1 MAKFRYRMQN
11 VLDLKMLLETQ
22 EKAAYAQAQ
31 LKVNEE
37 QEKLQQLLLRRA
49 RYEQML
55 HDAQIGTL
63 DLKEINWLKNGITA
77 MKTMIRDQMFVLK
90 RAQTNLEAE
99 RRKLDEIMKDR
110 KTHEKLKE
118 KAFESFKQELA
129 TEDNKVTE
137 ELISFTYHKNQ

>member
-1 MAKFRYRMQN
+1 MQN

-55 HDAQIGTL
+55 HDAQLGPL
-63 DLKEINWLKNGITA
+63 DLKEIQRLKNSIMA

-90 RAQTNLEAE
+90 KAQTNLEAE

-118 KAFESFKQELA
+118 KAFETFKQELA
-129 TEDNKVTE
+129 SEDNKITD
-137 ELISFTYHKNQ
+137 ELVSFTYHRDQ

>member
-22 EKAAYAQAQ
+22 EKTAYAQAQ

-55 HDAQIGTL
+55 HDAQLGPL
-63 DLKEINWLKNGITA
+63 DLKEIQRLKNSIMA

-90 RAQTNLEAE
+90 KAQTNLEAE

-118 KAFESFKQELA
+118 KAFETFKQELA
-129 TEDNKVTE
+129 SEDNKITD
-137 ELISFTYHKNQ
+137 ELVSFTYHRDQ

>member
-55 HDAQIGTL
+55 HDAQLGSL
-63 DLKEINWLKNGITA
+63 DLKEIQRLKNSIMA

-90 RAQTNLEAE
+90 KAQTNLEAE

-118 KAFESFKQELA
+118 KAFETFKQELA
-129 TEDNKVTE
+129 SEDNKITD
-137 ELISFTYHKNQ
+137 ELVSFTYHRDQ

>member
-37 QEKLQQLLLRRA
+37 QEKLQQLLLRRS
-49 RYEQML
+49 RYEQLL
-55 HDAQIGTL
+55 HDAQIGPL
-63 DLKEINWLKNGITA
+63 DLKEINRLKNCIIA
-77 MKTMIRDQMFVLK
+77 MKSKIRDQMFVLK
-90 RAQTNLEAE
+90 KAQTNLEAE

-118 KAFESFKQELA
+118 KAFETFKQELA
-129 TEDNKVTE
+129 SE
-137 ELISFTYHKNQ
+137 ESKSTDELVSFTYHNNQ

>member
-1 MAKFRYRMQN
+1 MQN

-129 TEDNKVTE
+129 TEDNKVTD
-137 ELISFTYHKNQ
+137 ELISFTYYKNQ

>member
-63 DLKEINWLKNGITA
+63 DLKEINWLKNSITA

-129 TEDNKVTE
+129 TEDNKVTD

>member
-1 MAKFRYRMQN
+1 MQN

-129 TEDNKVTE
+129 TEDNKVTD

>member
-22 EKAAYAQAQ
+22 ERAAYAQAQ

-55 HDAQIGTL
+55 HDAQLGPL
-63 DLKEINWLKNGITA
+63 DLKEIQRLKNSIMA

-90 RAQTNLEAE
+90 KAQTNLEAE

-118 KAFESFKQELA
+118 KAFETFKQELA
-129 TEDNKVTE
+129 SEDNKITD
-137 ELISFTYHKNQ
+137 ELVSFTYHRNQ

>member
-1 MAKFRYRMQN
+1 
-11 VLDLKMLLETQ
+11 MLLETQ

-129 TEDNKVTE
+129 TEDNKVTD

>member
-55 HDAQIGTL
+55 HDAQLGPL
-63 DLKEINWLKNGITA
+63 DLKEIQRLKNSIMA

-90 RAQTNLEAE
+90 KAQTNLEAE

-118 KAFESFKQELA
+118 KAFETFKQELA
-129 TEDNKVTE
+129 SEDNKITD
-137 ELISFTYHKNQ
+137 ELVSFTYHRDQ

>member
-129 TEDNKVTE
+129 TEDNKVTD

>member
-55 HDAQIGTL
+55 HDVQLGPL
-63 DLKEINWLKNGITA
+63 DLKEIQRLKNSIMA

-90 RAQTNLEAE
+90 KAQTNLEAE

-118 KAFESFKQELA
+118 KAFETFKQELA
-129 TEDNKVTE
+129 SEDNKITD
-137 ELISFTYHKNQ
+137 ELVSFTYHRDQ

>member
-55 HDAQIGTL
+55 HDAQLGPL
-63 DLKEINWLKNGITA
+63 DLKEIQRLKNSIMA

-90 RAQTNLEAE
+90 KAQTNLEAE

-118 KAFESFKQELA
+118 KAFETFKQELA
-129 TEDNKVTE
+129 SEDNKRTD
-137 ELISFTYHKNQ
+137 ELVSFTYHRDQ

>member
-1 MAKFRYRMQN
+1 MQN

-63 DLKEINWLKNGITA
+63 DLKEINWLKNSITA

-129 TEDNKVTE
+129 TEDNKVTD

>member
-1 MAKFRYRMQN
+1 VAKFRYRMQN

-55 HDAQIGTL
+55 HDAQLGPL
-63 DLKEINWLKNGITA
+63 DLKEIQRLKNSIMA

-90 RAQTNLEAE
+90 KAQTNLEAE

-118 KAFESFKQELA
+118 KAFETFKQELA
-129 TEDNKVTE
+129 SEDNKITD
-137 ELISFTYHKNQ
+137 ELVSFTYHRNQ